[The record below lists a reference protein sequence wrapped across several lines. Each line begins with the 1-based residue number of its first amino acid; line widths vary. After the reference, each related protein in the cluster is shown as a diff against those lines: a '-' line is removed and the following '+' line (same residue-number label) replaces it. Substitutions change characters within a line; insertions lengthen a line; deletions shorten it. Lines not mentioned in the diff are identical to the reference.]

1 MFQSFLIVV
10 SSGMREPIFWVYDM
24 NEYSVFVGCTFRR
37 ELRKDGQRLRP
48 KHVGAL
54 INQSIVQQVGVKFY
68 TCNIYNKML
77 HLEHGFVWC

>member
-24 NEYSVFVGCTFRR
+24 NEYSVFVGCTFWR
-37 ELRKDGQRLRP
+37 ELRKDGQGLRP

-68 TCNIYNKML
+68 TCNIFARKMYNIKL
-77 HLEHGFVWC
+77 DFC